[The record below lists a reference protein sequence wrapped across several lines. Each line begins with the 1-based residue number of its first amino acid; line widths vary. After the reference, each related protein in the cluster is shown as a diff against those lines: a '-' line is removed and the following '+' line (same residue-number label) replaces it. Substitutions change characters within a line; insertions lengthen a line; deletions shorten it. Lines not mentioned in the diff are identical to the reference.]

1 MVTPRQ
7 VGRFAPVRFV
17 LFLAAFAVTTVMMT
31 AWRSWPGAVMIGF
44 DVAAF
49 LFLVSCLPLL
59 NDTTEQIRRHA
70 EENAANR
77 VLLLIL
83 SVAVTAVIFVAVGVE
98 LIRSRNAAGPP
109 IALVL
114 TTLALAWLFANV
126 IYALHYAHVYYER
139 RERGIDF
146 GGIEFPHTAEP
157 SYIEFIYFA
166 FTVGMTFQ
174 TSDAVITCTRI
185 RQVVIGHGVAGF
197 VFNIGVLAFT
207 INVLGG
213 H

>member
-1 MVTPRQ
+1 MVTLRQ

-17 LFLAAFAVTTVMMT
+17 LFLVAFAVTTVVMT

-44 DVAAF
+44 DVAAL

-98 LIRSRNAAGPP
+98 LIRSRNESGRP

-114 TTLALAWLFANV
+114 VTLA
-126 IYALHYAHVYYER
+126 
-139 RERGIDF
+139 
-146 GGIEFPHTAEP
+146 
-157 SYIEFIYFA
+157 
-166 FTVGMTFQ
+166 
-174 TSDAVITCTRI
+174 
-185 RQVVIGHGVAGF
+185 
-197 VFNIGVLAFT
+197 
-207 INVLGG
+207 
-213 H
+213 

>member
-7 VGRFAPVRFV
+7 IGRFAPVRFV
-17 LFLAAFAVTTVMMT
+17 LFLGAFATATVAMT

-44 DVAAF
+44 DIAAL

-139 RERGIDF
+139 REQGIDF
-146 GGIEFPHTAEP
+146 GGIEFSRTAEP

-166 FTVGMTFQ
+166 
-174 TSDAVITCTRI
+174 
-185 RQVVIGHGVAGF
+185 
-197 VFNIGVLAFT
+197 
-207 INVLGG
+207 
-213 H
+213 